1 MKAAKISM
9 GARARRAQLSRALL
23 AAGLTALIVGT
34 AAAQVSPVSPRN
46 AVVRAQH
53 AGPSPKVVSRAHQ
66 PVGTPHK
73 VSSFA
78 PHPTKRRV
86 FGAPIQPPIVS
97 QVPPPPKKV
106 GPK

>member
-9 GARARRAQLSRALL
+9 GARARRGHHLSRTLL

-34 AAAQVSPVSPRN
+34 ATAQVSPRS

-53 AGPSPKVVSRAHQ
+53 AGSSPRVVSKAHQ

-73 VSSFA
+73 ANSFA
-78 PHPTKRRV
+78 PRPTKRRV
-86 FGAPIQPPIVS
+86 FGTPIQPPIVS
-97 QVPPPPKKV
+97 NVPAPPPQKA

>member
-9 GARARRAQLSRALL
+9 LGSLTLL
-23 AAGLTALIVGT
+23 VAGLTAASVGT
-34 AAAQVSPVSPRN
+34 TWAQVSPRS
-46 AVVRAQH
+46 AVAQQGG
-53 AGPSPKVVSRAHQ
+53 ASPKVVSRAHQ

-73 VSSFA
+73 ASSFA

-86 FGAPIQPPIVS
+86 FGAPIQAPIVGK
-97 QVPPPPKKV
+97 VPAPKKS

>member
-1 MKAAKISM
+1 MKVANMSMAARVR
-9 GARARRAQLSRALL
+9 RARLMAARTRRARLGLLVAAL
-23 AAGLTALIVGT
+23 AALSAGSTV
-34 AAAQVSPVSPRN
+34 AQVSPRS
-46 AVVRAQH
+46 AVLRAQQH
-53 AGPSPKVVSRAHQ
+53 PKVVSKARQ

-97 QVPPPPKKV
+97 KVPPK
-106 GPK
+106 

>member
-9 GARARRAQLSRALL
+9 LGSLTLL
-23 AAGLTALIVGT
+23 VAALTAASVGT
-34 AAAQVSPVSPRN
+34 VRAQVSPPSP
-46 AVVRAQH
+46 V
-53 AGPSPKVVSRAHQ
+53 PKVVARAQQ

-78 PHPTKRRV
+78 PRPTKRRV
-86 FGAPIQPPIVS
+86 FGAPIQAPILRH
-97 QVPPPPKKV
+97 VPAPKKS

>member
-1 MKAAKISM
+1 MKVANMSI
-9 GARARRAQLSRALL
+9 GARVRRARLPVTVLV
-23 AAGLTALIVGT
+23 GCLTALIVGT
-34 AAAQVSPVSPRN
+34 AIAQVSPRS

-53 AGPSPKVVSRAHQ
+53 AGRSPKAVSKAHQ

-86 FGAPIQPPIVS
+86 FGAPIQAPIVS
-97 QVPPPPKKV
+97 SVPPPKKT